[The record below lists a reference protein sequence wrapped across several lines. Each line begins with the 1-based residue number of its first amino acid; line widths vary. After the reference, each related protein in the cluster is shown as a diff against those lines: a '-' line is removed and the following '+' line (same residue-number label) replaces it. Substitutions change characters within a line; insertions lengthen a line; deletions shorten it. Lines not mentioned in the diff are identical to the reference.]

1 RPWGFW
7 ATLAWAVVA
16 FGLGALVIFGIA
28 WVTSRDSENPD
39 LIADPWFPL
48 MLIGVNAVQ
57 VAGLAIAAR
66 AAGWPIARYL
76 ALVPPTRRDFLMGF
90 FALIILIA
98 ALELVT
104 RFLGRDTVEP
114 FQADAYRAARNAGMV
129 PLLWIAFVIAA
140 PAGEEILFRGFV
152 FRGWAASP
160 LGPVWTIVLTSAIFS
175 AMHTQY
181 DWFGILQ
188 TGLIAL
194 VFGWLRWRGG
204 STLLSILLHTL

>member
-1 RPWGFW
+1 EPEVSNWRHGCANFGFRALVSRPTPAGLESRPSVDNTCSMNEIPQAIDAHGTVTSTDESPPRPWGFW
-7 ATLAWAVVA
+7 PTLAWAVVA

-39 LIADPWFPL
+39 IIADPWFPL

-98 ALELVT
+98 AL
-104 RFLGRDTVEP
+104 
-114 FQADAYRAARNAGMV
+114 
-129 PLLWIAFVIAA
+129 
-140 PAGEEILFRGFV
+140 
-152 FRGWAASP
+152 
-160 LGPVWTIVLTSAIFS
+160 
-175 AMHTQY
+175 
-181 DWFGILQ
+181 
-188 TGLIAL
+188 
-194 VFGWLRWRGG
+194 
-204 STLLSILLHTL
+204 